1 MIRVP
6 DQVRHAVEQRAEGH
20 CEYCHAPQVI
30 LGYRL
35 HVEHT
40 IHRARDGAND
50 LDNLALSCSTCNF
63 AKGALTAGRD
73 PASGARSPLFNPRS

>member
-35 HVEHT
+35 HVAHI

-73 PASGARSPLFNPRS
+73 PASGVRSPLFNPRS